1 MIVFVFVRFLIL
13 PQNHLLTLTN
23 LCDSLYHNYVCIFVL
38 VYTCAFVYFCVFSSV
53 FFYLCVF
60 ISCVLL
66 RLGHVQSTIQS
77 AFTLTA
83 NYDSLNSG
91 RNQILHALLS
101 SAGNLFNFASES
113 VPSTE

>member
-60 ISCVLL
+60 FSCVLL
-66 RLGHVQSTIQS
+66 RLGHVQSAIHTVL
-77 AFTLTA
+77 TLTA

-91 RNQILHALLS
+91 RDHILYAQLP
-101 SAGNLFNFASES
+101 SAGNLFNFAVEP
-113 VPSTE
+113 VPCTE